1 MAGRGD
7 IWLDGERTLY
17 ANMQRRTDN
26 ALKEA
31 RKGLQKAGLQ
41 IIADAK
47 ANLRSGNNVV
57 TGQLRAS
64 GKVQKVEGDEDA
76 LDVGFFSQQT
86 TGGYAFFVEYGRRA
100 GKMPPVD
107 VIKAWLKKK
116 TAIRGAKSA
125 FKSAAAFAMMKP
137 EAYMQHLAWAIAKG
151 IARRGTR
158 PHPFFN
164 PAIEKNRKAV
174 SEAIAEGVKKE
185 TRKDG

>member
-64 GKVQKVEGDEDA
+64 GRVQKVEGDEDA

-100 GKMPPVD
+100 GKMPPPDMLVQWCRKKLRMGAEMA
-107 VIKAWLKKK
+107 KAVGW
-116 TAIRGAKSA
+116 
-125 FKSAAAFAMMKP
+125 
-137 EAYMQHLAWAIAKG
+137 Q
-151 IARRGTR
+151 IARKIARKGTK
-158 PHPFFN
+158 PHPYFN
-164 PAIEKNRKAV
+164 PAIEKNKKAV

-185 TRKDG
+185 NDKNG